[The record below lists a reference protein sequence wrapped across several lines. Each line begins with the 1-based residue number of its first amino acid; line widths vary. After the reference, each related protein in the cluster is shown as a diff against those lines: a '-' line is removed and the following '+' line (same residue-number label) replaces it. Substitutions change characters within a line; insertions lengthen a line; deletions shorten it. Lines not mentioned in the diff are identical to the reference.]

1 MCHKPSAKG
10 GTCRSCS
17 IYVVDVVK
25 QEEEKMKNQF
35 FSPGVWAGEGVA
47 LCRHSFGATEPV
59 HSASGGWGRPMSV

>member
-35 FSPGVWAGEGVA
+35 FFSGESGPARVLPYVGIA
-47 LCRHSFGATEPV
+47 LGPQSWCIQPLGGGGAL
-59 HSASGGWGRPMSV
+59 